1 MFCHIE
7 RQRKL
12 IIVTS
17 KNRIFAKN
25 KLEYAKEFT
34 AENKIM
40 KLNKLSFIFVI
51 FAGLFMSVQAFA
63 QNTTFSDA
71 NVEYTFEI
79 PQANWIMTNKS
90 PNVEYVY
97 GDKKDGH
104 FEVRKLTLKTGETM
118 ADVISGEEQKLQ
130 FLPGYVA
137 GKEENFQGA
146 YGGKVFNFEY
156 VRSSRNMSG
165 RYYFLKANGT
175 TVYML
180 RFSGNRD
187 KLRSIRNETDLIART
202 FKLK

>member
-1 MFCHIE
+1 M
-7 RQRKL
+7 
-12 IIVTS
+12 IV
-17 KNRIFAKN
+17 
-25 KLEYAKEFT
+25 
-34 AENKIM
+34 
-40 KLNKLSFIFVI
+40 
-51 FAGLFMSVQAFA
+51 AGLFLSVEAFA
-63 QNTTFSDA
+63 QNTTFSDP

-104 FEVRKLTLKTGETM
+104 FEVRKLSIKSGEMM
-118 ADVISGEEQKLQ
+118 ADTIRDEEQKLQ

-146 YGGKVFNFEY
+146 YSGKVFNFEF

-165 RYYFLKANGT
+165 RYYFLKANDT
-175 TVYML
+175 TVYVL
-180 RFSGNRD
+180 RFTGYRD

>member
-1 MFCHIE
+1 MRLNRFSF
-7 RQRKL
+7 L
-12 IIVTS
+12 LMIV
-17 KNRIFAKN
+17 
-25 KLEYAKEFT
+25 
-34 AENKIM
+34 
-40 KLNKLSFIFVI
+40 
-51 FAGLFMSVQAFA
+51 AGLFLSVQAFA
-63 QNTTFSDA
+63 QNTTFSDP
-71 NVEYTFEI
+71 NVEYTFEV

-104 FEVRKLTLKTGETM
+104 FEVRKLAIKSGSMM
-118 ADVISGEEQKLQ
+118 ADAIRDEEQKLQ

-137 GKEENFQGA
+137 GKEENFQGT

-165 RYYFLKANGT
+165 RYYFLKANDT
-175 TVYML
+175 TVFVL
-180 RFSGNRD
+180 RFSGYKD